1 MKQKF
6 IKLNI
11 VFPDNLFNFLFLS
24 KTLQSTNHKINK
36 LNGSRFWIVYNLE
49 NSVVVY
55 EYDTLKIGIKLKTS
69 E

>member
-36 LNGSRFWIVYNLE
+36 LNGSRF
-49 NSVVVY
+49 
-55 EYDTLKIGIKLKTS
+55 
-69 E
+69 